1 MSVQMT
7 MEIVSIFVLILMEA
21 TVALVTM
28 DTV

>member
-1 MSVQMT
+1 MSVLMT